1 MTKDQ
6 IQARIDELMKIGKQ
20 IETQIHAI
28 NGALQ
33 ECNYWM
39 AHLERGAEPEVKTQN
54 EGWERLHLGD
64 VVLGV

>member
-54 EGWERLHLGD
+54 EG
-64 VVLGV
+64 

>member
-20 IETQIHAI
+20 AEAQIHAI

-33 ECNYWM
+33 ECNYW
-39 AHLERGAEPEVKTQN
+39 LEQLNKAEQN
-54 EGWERLHLGD
+54 EG
-64 VVLGV
+64 

>member
-20 IETQIHAI
+20 AESQIHAI

-39 AHLERGAEPEVKTQN
+39 EQLAKGEEVKPNQKCN
-54 EGWERLHLGD
+54 YMMEQLAKSEK
-64 VVLGV
+64 

>member
-20 IETQIHAI
+20 AELTIHAV

-33 ECNYWM
+33 ECNYW
-39 AHLERGAEPEVKTQN
+39 LEKLKEEEPKN
-54 EGWERLHLGD
+54 EG
-64 VVLGV
+64 

>member
-1 MTKDQ
+1 MTKEQ

-20 IETQIHAI
+20 IEAQIHAV

-39 AHLERGAEPEVKTQN
+39 SQLEKEPETPN
-54 EGWERLHLGD
+54 EG
-64 VVLGV
+64 

>member
-6 IQARIDELMKIGKQ
+6 IQARIDELMRFGR
-20 IETQIHAI
+20 EAESRIHAI

-39 AHLERGAEPEVKTQN
+39 SQLEQGAEPEVKTQN
-54 EGWERLHLGD
+54 EG
-64 VVLGV
+64 

>member
-6 IQARIDELMKIGKQ
+6 IQARIDELMQIGKQ
-20 IETQIHAI
+20 VETQIHAI

-39 AHLERGAEPEVKTQN
+39 SQLEQGAEPEVKTQN
-54 EGWERLHLGD
+54 EG
-64 VVLGV
+64 

>member
-6 IQARIDELMKIGKQ
+6 IQARIDELMKVGKQ
-20 IETQIHAI
+20 VESQIHAI

-39 AHLERGAEPEVKTQN
+39 EQLNKGEEVKPN
-54 EGWERLHLGD
+54 EG
-64 VVLGV
+64 

>member
-20 IETQIHAI
+20 IEAQIHAI

-39 AHLERGAEPEVKTQN
+39 TQIQQEPEVKNN
-54 EGWERLHLGD
+54 EDWKRLHLGD
-64 VVLGV
+64 VVFLL

>member
-33 ECNYWM
+33 ECNYW
-39 AHLERGAEPEVKTQN
+39 LEQIQRGAEPEVKTQN

-64 VVLGV
+64 VVFVL

>member
-20 IETQIHAI
+20 VESQIHAI

-39 AHLERGAEPEVKTQN
+39 SQLEKGAEPEVKN
-54 EGWERLHLGD
+54 EG
-64 VVLGV
+64 

>member
-20 IETQIHAI
+20 AEAQIHAI

-33 ECNYWM
+33 ECNYW
-39 AHLERGAEPEVKTQN
+39 LEQLNKAEQN

-64 VVLGV
+64 VVFLL

>member
-20 IETQIHAI
+20 VETQIHAI

-33 ECNYWM
+33 ECNYW
-39 AHLERGAEPEVKTQN
+39 LEQIKQGAELETNN
-54 EGWERLHLGD
+54 EG
-64 VVLGV
+64 

>member
-1 MTKDQ
+1 MTKEQ

-20 IETQIHAI
+20 IEAQIHGI

-39 AHLERGAEPEVKTQN
+39 AQIQQGAEPEVKNN
-54 EGWERLHLGD
+54 ED
-64 VVLGV
+64 

>member
-20 IETQIHAI
+20 AESTVHAV

-33 ECNYWM
+33 ECNYW
-39 AHLERGAEPEVKTQN
+39 LQQIQQGAEPEVKTQN

-64 VVLGV
+64 VVFLL

>member
-20 IETQIHAI
+20 AEMQIHAI

-33 ECNYWM
+33 ECNYW
-39 AHLERGAEPEVKTQN
+39 LEQIKQGAEPEVKTQN
-54 EGWERLHLGD
+54 EG
-64 VVLGV
+64 

>member
-20 IETQIHAI
+20 VESQIHAI

-33 ECNYWM
+33 ECNYW
-39 AHLERGAEPEVKTQN
+39 LQQIQQGAEPEVKNN

-64 VVLGV
+64 VVFLL

>member
-20 IETQIHAI
+20 VETQIHAI

-33 ECNYWM
+33 ECNYW
-39 AHLERGAEPEVKTQN
+39 LEQIKQGAEPDTNN
-54 EGWERLHLGD
+54 EG
-64 VVLGV
+64 